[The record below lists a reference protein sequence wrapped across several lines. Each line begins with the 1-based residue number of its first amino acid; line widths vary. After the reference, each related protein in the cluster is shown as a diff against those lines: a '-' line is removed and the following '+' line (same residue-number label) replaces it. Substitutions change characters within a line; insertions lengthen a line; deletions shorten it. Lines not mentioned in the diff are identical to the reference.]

1 MFKKFLLVMLYVMV
15 IIVILIGS
23 EYAYNS
29 ISANTSK
36 DTVIFVDNRS
46 LELESKLK
54 KAQEREKEFYI
65 DWMYRNSSMPRRLLK
80 SQYDEF
86 SKYELKNILIAIAR
100 VESRF
105 DPHAISKAGAKGLM
119 QVLPK
124 IWTKKLKE
132 EGSLDDERDLF
143 LIDISIK
150 SGHRIFVDYLDSSKT
165 IEEALTKYVGGD
177 KSYAGDVLKTLGKIE
192 VEKLLFLNR
201 KIKKS

>member
-1 MFKKFLLVMLYVMV
+1 MLYVMV

-192 VEKLLFLNR
+192 AEKLLFLNP